1 MSWRPEQNACTF
13 SRELAPGRPNVPFPA
28 MLPHT
33 TGLSRGHMH
42 RLSRLLL
49 LIAPVFSAALA
60 CRAPGDLS
68 AGASSPRDSPT
79 RLPPDSVFRLL
90 VLVRLQ
96 AFGRGDSAAYAR
108 LLADDVVHINDYGMR
123 RSRVALLAHV
133 AANNGGAV
141 RYDVSALHAR
151 LVGTAAVVDCEV
163 RDYHRVG
170 SREIRNTARELDVFR
185 EEAGE
190 WKLLA
195 HAETPELT
203 SPAALDVGAASLQDY
218 VGVYEWWPGFRET
231 YTAVRGQLFVQASG
245 DSTAVPLRAA
255 APDAFFVPGDASI
268 ILFARDASGRVRS
281 ILVHSDDGQLD
292 VVRRVR

>member
-1 MSWRPEQNACTF
+1 
-13 SRELAPGRPNVPFPA
+13 
-28 MLPHT
+28 
-33 TGLSRGHMH
+33 MH

-49 LIAPVFSAALA
+49 LIALVFSAALA
-60 CRAPGDLS
+60 CGGPGDLS
-68 AGASSPRDSPT
+68 AGASSPPDNPT
-79 RLPPDSVFRLL
+79 RLPPDSVFRRL

-96 AFGRGDSAAYAR
+96 AYGRGDSAAYAR
-108 LLADDVVHINDYGMR
+108 LLDGDVVHINDYGMR
-123 RSRVALLAHV
+123 RSRLPLLAHV

-141 RYDVSALHAR
+141 RYDVRALHSQ

-163 RDYHRVG
+163 REYHPVG
-170 SREIRNTARELDVFR
+170 SREMRNAFRELDVFR

-203 SPAALDVGAASLQDY
+203 SPAALGVGAASLQDY
-218 VGVYEWWPGFRET
+218 VGVYEWWPGYRET
-231 YTAVRGQLFVQASG
+231 YTAVGGQLFIQASG
-245 DSTAVPLRAA
+245 DSTAVPLQAA
-255 APDAFFVPGDASI
+255 APDAFFVPGAPSI

-292 VVRRVR
+292 VARRVR